1 MARSLRPACLLA
13 PLAFALLSSC
23 ATGDTLEPRHV
34 GDHCFEVCPEGMVC
48 AGTVVA
54 TASTKTDPGR
64 CELGPDRCLTEVDC
78 HNGPAHCI
86 GATRTDIG
94 FCAYGLPF

>member
-1 MARSLRPACLLA
+1 LLA
-13 PLAFALLSSC
+13 ALAFPLFSSC

-48 AGTVVA
+48 ADTVVGDG
-54 TASTKTDPGR
+54 TKKTNPGL
-64 CELGPDRCLTEVDC
+64 CQLGPNRCLAEVDC

-86 GATRTDIG
+86 GASKADIG